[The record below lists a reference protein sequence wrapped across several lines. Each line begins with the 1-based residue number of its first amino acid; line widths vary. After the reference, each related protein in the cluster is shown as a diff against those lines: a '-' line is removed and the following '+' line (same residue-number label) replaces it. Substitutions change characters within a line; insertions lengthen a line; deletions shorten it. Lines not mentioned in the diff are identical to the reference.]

1 MLGEQRVSYDGRGGG
16 ALQGRRALGLL
27 AYLVLH
33 AGAPQ
38 PRSRLAGLFWP
49 DSGQAQARTNLRRE
63 LHQLRLNMPD
73 IDSYLDFNAA
83 SVCWRPGAPARV
95 DLLEFEQLA
104 ELARQAGNSERFRP
118 LAAHALG
125 AYAGEL
131 LPDFDEDWV
140 LPDRERLRRRAIEL
154 LDQLAATER
163 KAGNLA
169 AAVDWARRRVELEP
183 LDESGYR
190 QLIELT
196 SAAGDRA
203 ASIRVYHRC
212 VSVLENELQ
221 VPPDRRTTALY
232 ERLLTAPET
241 PTQPSRTGRTPLV
254 GRAVELATLLQTWRA
269 IRPGQPKFVLVT
281 GGPGLGKSR
290 LVAELATGVRQE
302 SGMLLPARCFVGGD
316 KLALA
321 PVSEWLRNPQLTALR
336 SRLEPV
342 WQAEVERL
350 VPTGPARTG
359 TGQHALADGWQRYR
373 FFEGLA
379 RAVLIARRPTLLVLE
394 DLQWC
399 DSDTLTWL
407 QLLLRLRARTPLL
420 VVATAR
426 LEELQADPELAAALD
441 QLRSARVL
449 DLLPLDPLS
458 QVDTGI
464 LAGHAIG
471 RRIGAED
478 TASLHAVTGGNPL
491 LVLETVRGSAAG
503 SPVVGPGAASSVL
516 TARLAGLSAAGRDV
530 CELAAAVGQDFSLEL
545 LEQASDLEPAVVV
558 DAVDEL
564 WRRGLLREHQTNT
577 YDFSHDLLRETAYAA
592 ISAPRLR
599 LLHRRIAQALELL
612 YGDAAD
618 QVAATLAE
626 HYRRAGRAEAAVRWH
641 ARAAKEASRV
651 FANDV
656 AVEHYARARELLA
669 GTRATRDRDAIELDL
684 CYRESE
690 PLNALRGYASVTV
703 QRGLER
709 ACVLAER
716 LGEERILLGSL
727 IGLWAVRFVQGRTA
741 TSYEIGHRALALGDA
756 APDLVG
762 QAHLAVG
769 GSATSLGRL
778 DEALHHLGLAQ
789 RLCADAAPVVFGTRG
804 EVHARAWSAHALWLT
819 GDEAG
824 ALTAADEAIAWAK
837 AANHPY
843 STLVALGYGA
853 ITRQL
858 TGDIGGTAEMA
869 DAVLAIC
876 ARFGYAYYLHWGEV
890 LAAWARPG
898 RDRIP
903 RMQTALATLR
913 RSGAHARQPYYLSLL
928 ADALH
933 AEGQTERARAV
944 LVAARATAVAHD
956 DLWWLP
962 ALYRQSSG
970 YEVDEHTAT
979 RFLRAAAELS
989 SPMLADRAFADL
1001 TALRR

>member
-16 ALQGRRALGLL
+16 VLQGRRALGLL

-33 AGAPQ
+33 VGTPQ

-49 DSGQAQARTNLRRE
+49 DSGQGQARTNLRRE

-83 SVCWRPGAPARV
+83 SVCWRTSAPARV

-118 LAAHALG
+118 LAAHAVS
-125 AYAGEL
+125 AYTGEL

-140 LPDRERLRRRAIEL
+140 LPDRERLRRQAIEL
-154 LDQLAATER
+154 LDQLTTAER
-163 KAGNLA
+163 RAENLA

-203 ASIRVYHRC
+203 AAIRVYHRC
-212 VSVLENELQ
+212 ASVLENELQ
-221 VPPDRRTTALY
+221 VTPDRRTTALY
-232 ERLLTAPET
+232 ERLLTSGS
-241 PTQPSRTGRTPLV
+241 PTQPARTGRTPLV
-254 GRAVELATLLQTWRA
+254 GRTGELAALLQSWRQ

-290 LVAELATGVRQE
+290 LVAELATGIRQE
-302 SGMLLPARCFVGGD
+302 SGMLLVARCFVGGD

-321 PVSEWLRNPQLTALR
+321 PVSQWLRNPQLTALR
-336 SRLEPV
+336 ARLDPV

-350 VPTGPARTG
+350 VPTGPARTA
-359 TGQHALADGWQRYR
+359 GQHNAVADGWLRYR

-379 RAVLIARRPTLLVLE
+379 RAVLIAQRPTLLVLE
-394 DLQWC
+394 DMQWC
-399 DSDTLTWL
+399 DTDTLTWL

-426 LEELQADPELAAALD
+426 PDELPADQDLAASLD
-441 QLRSARVL
+441 QLRSARIL
-449 DLLPLDPLS
+449 DMLPLGPLS
-458 QVDTGI
+458 PVDTGI
-464 LAGHAIG
+464 LASHVSG
-471 RRIGAED
+471 RPIGAED
-478 TASLHAVTGGNPL
+478 AVSLHAVTGGNPL
-491 LVLETVRGSAAG
+491 LVLETVRRSAAG

-516 TARLAGLSAAGRDV
+516 TARLAELSTAGRDV
-530 CELAAAVGQDFSLEL
+530 CELAAVVGQDFSLEL
-545 LEQASDLEPAVVV
+545 LEQASDLEPAVVL

-592 ISAPRLR
+592 ISAPRRR
-599 LLHRRIAQALELL
+599 LLHRRVAQALEVL

-618 QVAATLAE
+618 EVAATLAE
-626 HYRRAGRAEAAVRWH
+626 HYSRAGRSEAAVRWH
-641 ARAAKEASRV
+641 TRAAKEASRV
-651 FANDV
+651 FANEV
-656 AVEHYARARELLA
+656 AVEHYVRARELLT
-669 GTRATRDRDAIELDL
+669 GTRATRERDAAELDL

-690 PLNALRGYASVTV
+690 PLNALHGYASVTV

-716 LGEERILLGSL
+716 LGQERILLGSL
-727 IGLWAVRFVQGRTA
+727 IGLWAVRFVQGRTVD
-741 TSYEIGHRALALGDA
+741 SYEIAHRALALGDA

-762 QAHLAVG
+762 QAHLALG

-778 DEALHHLGLAQ
+778 DEALHHLDLAQ

-819 GDEAG
+819 GDVAG
-824 ALTAADEAIAWAK
+824 ALAAGDEAIAQAK

-858 TGDIGGTAEMA
+858 TGDIAGTADRA
-869 DAVLAIC
+869 DAVKAIC
-876 ARFGYAYYLHWGEV
+876 ARFGYAYYLHWGEI
-890 LAAWARPG
+890 LAAWARPDA
-898 RDRIP
+898 DRIP
-903 RMQTALATLR
+903 RIRAALAALR
-913 RSGAHARQPYYLSLL
+913 RSGAYARQPYYLSLL

-933 AEGQTERARAV
+933 TDGQTERARAV
-944 LVAARATAVAHD
+944 LVAARATAIAHD

-962 ALYRQSSG
+962 ALYRQTSQ
-970 YEVDEHTAT
+970 YEAQLPRVGV
-979 RFLRAAAELS
+979 R
-989 SPMLADRAFADL
+989 
-1001 TALRR
+1001 